1 MASTDPVARLAS
13 TYRLDDLR
21 ELVAR
26 PGPFLTVVLPTP
38 SELDDAR
45 HRLEVQ
51 WRNARRGVESEWPA
65 EQLDALEAA
74 VLELPHDG
82 GEAVVVVQDAHGG
95 RTVEFLDHGVDG
107 AHWSVDAH
115 PRLAAIIENR
125 QRTLPHIVVMTDRTG
140 ADIAAFDAGEV
151 VAARAVEGDTEF
163 IHRGHPG
170 GWSQRRF
177 QQRAENTWERNA
189 DSVADAITELARRVH
204 PVLIAVAGEVR
215 ARSLV
220 LDALPPSAADRIA
233 GLESGDADHAAE
245 EVLRLLADLHARA
258 QRDALERLASAM
270 ARGAATGTDGT
281 LHALNEGRV
290 EALLVA
296 DHGDEEPVTG
306 PHHATPG
313 ARVVDVAVAGALR
326 SGATITVVPR
336 ARPMDGPVAALL
348 RW

>member
-21 ELVAR
+21 EVVGR
-26 PGPFLTVVLPTP
+26 PGPFLTVVLPSP

-45 HRLEVQ
+45 HRREVQ

-65 EQLDALEAA
+65 ELLDALETA

-82 GEAVVVVQDAHGG
+82 GEALVAVQDAQGT
-95 RTVEFLDHGVDG
+95 RTLEFLDHGVDR
-107 AHWSVDAH
+107 AHWSVGAL

-140 ADIAAFDAGEV
+140 ADITAFDAGEV
-151 VAARAVEGDTEF
+151 VAARAVEGETEH

-189 DSVADAITELARRVH
+189 DDVADAIGELARHVR

-220 LDALPPSAADRIA
+220 LDALSPSTADRIE
-233 GLESGDADHAAE
+233 GLESGDADHAAD

-258 QRDALERLASAM
+258 QRDALERLASAL

-290 EALLVA
+290 GALLVA
-296 DHGDEEPVTG
+296 DHGDEQPVTG

-326 SGATITVVPR
+326 GGATITIVPR
-336 ARPMDGPVAALL
+336 AQPMDGPVAALL